1 MNDVSRVSRKMSW
14 REPPRRVSVLAEM
27 ALRREKIAQRLGELR
42 EINSLT
48 QEQAAA
54 KVGVTLRQWQ
64 RWEAGESVP
73 YPRNMDVVASHFG
86 LSVSEFF
93 DNEPLAGGSPRVLV
107 LEAKVEELERQLEM
121 VLAHLDIRPLTPGEV
136 ADETERVIQQLADKK
151 PQAAPAP
158 RARRGSTAS

>member
-1 MNDVSRVSRKMSW
+1 MSW
-14 REPPRRVSVLAEM
+14 RGQPKRVSVLAEM

-42 EINSLT
+42 ESNALT

-73 YPRNMDVVASHFG
+73 YPRNMDVVASKFG

-93 DNEPLAGGSPRVLV
+93 DDEPLGGTRTAL
-107 LEAKVEELERQLEM
+107 LEARVEELEQTVTELRAGLAALAADSLTRTQARQ
-121 VLAHLDIRPLTPGEV
+121 AP
-136 ADETERVIQQLADKK
+136 ADKGR
-151 PQAAPAP
+151 PRRRAAD
-158 RARRGSTAS
+158 SD

>member
-1 MNDVSRVSRKMSW
+1 MSW
-14 REPPRRVSVLAEM
+14 RKQPRRVSVLAEM

-42 EINSLT
+42 EANTLT

-73 YPRNMDVVASHFG
+73 YPRNMDGIASHFG

-93 DNEPLAGGSPRVLV
+93 DENPLSDGRTTI
-107 LEAKVEELERQLEM
+107 LEAKVEELEG
-121 VLAHLDIRPLTPGEV
+121 VLAQMLARLDALDADAIERDEETAAARAVQPG
-136 ADETERVIQQLADKK
+136 AKTAGS
-151 PQAAPAP
+151 
-158 RARRGSTAS
+158 ARGRKRSGS